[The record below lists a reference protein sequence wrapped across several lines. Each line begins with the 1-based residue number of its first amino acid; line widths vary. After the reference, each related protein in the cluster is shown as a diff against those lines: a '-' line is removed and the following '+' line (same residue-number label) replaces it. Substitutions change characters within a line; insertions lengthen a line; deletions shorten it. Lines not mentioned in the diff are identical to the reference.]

1 MVEVLSETWQKL
13 TTDDIYVQWTGGV
26 ASGLTMH
33 SGVFNNAPLD
43 KFLTSFINEYGPSF
57 KRKWVVSG
65 VDVETGNYVLW
76 NETTSQPA
84 KAAVTSA
91 SIPFVFP
98 LQTWSNGLKVMDGGA
113 VWNTNLVSAVQR
125 CKETVKTES
134 EITLD
139 IIVCDNN
146 SLDKWED
153 QKNSLGNYLRYNELK
168 GYHDNV
174 ADILE
179 FMKAYPDINY
189 RYFVQPSKALPGGL
203 NLLNGDNSTST
214 FPM

>member
-1 MVEVLSETWQKL
+1 M
-13 TTDDIYVQWTGGV
+13 
-26 ASGLTMH
+26 
-33 SGVFNNAPLD
+33 
-43 KFLTSFINEYGPSF
+43 
-57 KRKWVVSG
+57 
-65 VDVETGNYVLW
+65 
-76 NETTSQPA
+76 
-84 KAAVTSA
+84 TSA

-98 LQTWSNGLKVMDGGA
+98 LQHWENGLNVMDGGA

-125 CKETVKTES
+125 CKEQVKADS

-146 SLDKWED
+146 SLAKWED
-153 QKNSLGNYLRYNELK
+153 TKNTVGNYLRYNELAN
-168 GYHDNV
+168 YHNSV

-179 FMKAYPDINY
+179 FMKAYPGINY

-214 FPM
+214 FPMQLQGRADGATVVKEGPGVEFKKL